1 MVLKSIKIG
10 RMAAATVLM
19 AAMLPLAASAADYGV
34 IIGDWSGSI
43 SFSGMELRIIFHIT
57 EGEDGTLSA
66 TMDSP
71 DQGAAGIPTSGV
83 SFDGDSLIIEVASA
97 RGGYY
102 GVYDRDSL
110 FVEGEWRQAGFSIP
124 MRIIRGGDIKP
135 PARPQEPER
144 PFPYHEEE
152 VEFENAEAGITL
164 AGTLTMPEGEGPFPA
179 AVLISGSGQQD
190 RDEALLGHKPF
201 LVLAD
206 HLTRNGIAVLRY
218 DDRGTGESG
227 GVYAAATTADFAVDT
242 RAAFEY
248 LKTRKEIDGAVTG
261 LIGHSEGGIIAAMVA
276 AESDDIEFIVM
287 LAGPGLKGSEIL
299 LTQNLELL
307 EMQGA
312 SPDVIKT
319 RKKQLEQEYRILTE
333 GRDREETRKMIVSA
347 STPFIERYSAEER
360 ETFGFSED
368 AVKKRAE
375 MLTGS
380 WLWFFMEYDP
390 ASALRKVK
398 CPVLAM
404 IGSLDIQVD
413 PGRNLPAIESA
424 LREAGNRDFRAVELA
439 GLNHLFQTAETGSPV
454 EYARIEETMSPVAL
468 EMVSGWILSLW
479 TGGK

>member
-1 MVLKSIKIG
+1 MALKSIKIG
-10 RMAAATVLM
+10 RMVAATVLM
-19 AAMLPLAASAADYGV
+19 ALMLPLAASAADHGD
-34 IIGDWSGSI
+34 IIGDWSGVV

-57 EGEDGTLSA
+57 GGGDGTLTA

-71 DQGAAGIPTSGV
+71 DQGAAGISASGV

-97 RGGYY
+97 RAGYY
-102 GVYDRDSL
+102 GTYDRDSL
-110 FVEGEWRQAGFSIP
+110 FVDGEWRQAGFSIP
-124 MRIIRGGDIKP
+124 LRIIKGEDIKP

-144 PFPYHEEE
+144 PLPYPEEE
-152 VEFENAEAGITL
+152 VEFENTEAGITL
-164 AGTLTMPEGEGPFPA
+164 AGTLTMPEEEGPFPA
-179 AVLISGSGQQD
+179 VVLISGSGQQD
-190 RDEALLGHKPF
+190 RDETLLGHKPF
-201 LVLAD
+201 FVLAD

-227 GVYAAATTADFAVDT
+227 GVYGTATTSDFAVDT
-242 RAAFEY
+242 RTAFDY
-248 LKTRKEIDGAVTG
+248 LKTRKEINGAMTG

-276 AESDDIEFIVM
+276 AESNEIDFIIM

-299 LTQNLELL
+299 LTQNLALL

-319 RKKQLEQEYRILTE
+319 RKEQLEQEYRILAE
-333 GRDREETRKMIVSA
+333 GRDREETREMIISV
-347 STPFIERYSAEER
+347 STPFIERYSAEEI

-375 MLTGS
+375 MLTGT

-390 ASALRKVK
+390 ASALRTVK

-424 LREAGNRDFRAVELA
+424 LREAGNEDFRTVEMT

-468 EMVSGWILSLW
+468 EMVSGWILSLQ